1 MLFDDHTF
9 RNPVMAA
16 GIAAVVTVLYVYLK
30 SKMNGQPI
38 SQNSEYAKP
47 AFLVGLL
54 VYFIV
59 QQGNAHRESIAAE
72 PF

>member
-1 MLFDDHTF
+1 MDQYF
-9 RNPVMAA
+9 REPMSA
-16 GIAAVVTVLYVYLK
+16 GVIAVAVVIAYVYLK
-30 SKMNGQPI
+30 SKLNNEEKLK
-38 SQNSEYAKP
+38 NSDYFKP

-59 QQGNAHRESIAAE
+59 SQGQGDSGPVLKE

>member
-1 MLFDDHTF
+1 MDQYF
-9 RNPVMAA
+9 RDPMSAA
-16 GIAAVVTVLYVYLK
+16 GIAAVIVIAYVFAR
-30 SKMNGQPI
+30 SKMNNEQKLK
-38 SQNSEYAKP
+38 NSDYFKP

-59 QQGNAHRESIAAE
+59 SQGQGDSGPVLTE

>member
-1 MLFDDHTF
+1 MEHYFKEPF
-9 RNPVMAA
+9 SAAIIAMA
-16 GIAAVVTVLYVYLK
+16 VTVGYVFVKAKINKEGKLK
-30 SKMNGQPI
+30 
-38 SQNSEYAKP
+38 NSDYFKN

-59 QQGNAHRESIAAE
+59 SQGQGSHEPIMRE

>member
-1 MLFDDHTF
+1 MEQYFQEPTS
-9 RNPVMAA
+9 AA
-16 GIAAVVTVLYVYLK
+16 VIAAAVTIGYVFIR
-30 SKMNGQPI
+30 SKMNGDQKI
-38 SQNSEYAKP
+38 KNSEYFKP

-59 QQGNAHRESIAAE
+59 SQGQGSHGQASKE

>member
-1 MLFDDHTF
+1 MEHYFKEPF
-9 RNPVMAA
+9 SAA
-16 GIAAVVTVLYVYLK
+16 VIAAAITVGYIFAK
-30 SKMNGQPI
+30 AKMNNEGKLK
-38 SQNSEYAKP
+38 NSDYFKN

-59 QQGNAHRESIAAE
+59 SQGQGSHEPIMKE

>member
-1 MLFDDHTF
+1 MFDDHTF

-16 GIAAVVTVLYVYLK
+16 AIAAAAVVAYVYAK
-30 SKMNGQPI
+30 AHMNGQKVV
-38 SQNSEYAKP
+38 QNSEYAKP
-47 AFLVGLL
+47 AFLVAIL

-59 QQGNAHRESIAAE
+59 HQGNAHRETLVAE